1 MATVEG
7 SQSQSFVYPYAAAP
21 DIIRSAEK
29 DKYFQSVLLQ
39 HLSNV
44 LRKLY
49 GSRYLHIHSSGLTT
63 FTELLY
69 FCSTTL
75 IGNRTLG
82 EEYCDIVQV
91 EEKGFKRPG
100 LLQRSGFIISSIL
113 LPYFAGKA
121 VPRIK
126 PYIEQ
131 RLQAGLREGDEKR
144 SSAQPIRRYLLNNLD
159 TIMSPSLIY
168 GIGLA
173 VFYFT
178 GSYYHLSKRLFK
190 LRYVFTR
197 IEKNTD
203 EQISYEVL
211 GALLTIQMIAQG
223 WMHAQATLKSN
234 QGEIVQLEKIGAPG
248 VGTFNTITNTPH
260 SKDPIYILKDENT
273 FGWIQ
278 GEQQRKCT
286 LCLEELKDPSA
297 TTCGHVFCWE
307 CIAGWIQEKPE
318 CPLCRQSIQAQHVL
332 PLRG

>member
-1 MATVEG
+1 MATVKET
-7 SQSQSFVYPYAAAP
+7 QRQSFVYPHAAAP

-39 HLSNV
+39 HLSDV

-69 FCSTTL
+69 LCSTTL

-91 EEKGFKRPG
+91 EEKQFSRPS

-121 VPRIK
+121 VPKVRL
-126 PYIEQ
+126 YVEQ
-131 RLQAGLREGDEKR
+131 QLQAGLNEGNEEK
-144 SSAQPIRRYLLNNLD
+144 SSAQPVRRYLLNNLD
-159 TIMSPSLIY
+159 TVMSPSLIY
-168 GIGLA
+168 GVSLA

-178 GSYYHLSKRLFK
+178 GSYYHLSKRLFR

-223 WMHAQATLKSN
+223 WMHVQTTMRSN
-234 QGEIVQLEKIGAPG
+234 QEEIVRPEKIGAPG
-248 VGTFNTITNTPH
+248 VGTFNTITNTPQ
-260 SKDPIYILKDENT
+260 SKDPIYTLRDENT

-278 GEQQRKCT
+278 EEQQRKCT

-307 CIAGWIQEKPE
+307 CIADWIQEKPE